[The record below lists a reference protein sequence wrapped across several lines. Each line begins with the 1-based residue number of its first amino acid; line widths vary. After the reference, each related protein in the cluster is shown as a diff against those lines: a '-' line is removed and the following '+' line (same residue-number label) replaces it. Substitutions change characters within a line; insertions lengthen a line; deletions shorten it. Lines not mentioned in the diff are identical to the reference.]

1 MHGFCTVYARLLE
14 TVQKSP
20 LFEVLNGRKSL
31 TGVPALRHSGSGAA
45 AVRLS
50 SFVAAQPRFV
60 GKTSTPAADACAR
73 VSGKRGP
80 AAAGPCTAGQK
91 SR

>member
-45 AVRLS
+45 AVS
-50 SFVAAQPRFV
+50 SSRSERFV
-60 GKTSTPAADACAR
+60 FR
-73 VSGKRGP
+73 SG
-80 AAAGPCTAGQK
+80 AAAVRRK
-91 SR
+91 NFNSRR